1 MHYIFGNRRRIAI
14 AVILGIGIVIAL
26 LGAVDRAKKAL
37 SGQQRPVA
45 ASQSQ
50 ATKEIRDL
58 QKIPK
63 ESASF
68 GEENHSIPIKLPQ
81 KGPNYR
87 GDLGGV
93 TVQVPKSWAFL
104 LSYDDAK
111 NPETQEY
118 IIKGFILRTN
128 ADWLISGKGDR
139 ERIGELMNRASIF
152 VTAGVRPPSRE
163 LSMNYLSSPCVL
175 GLRKNRYPY
184 KKSPSEVH
192 GLEWC
197 YPEYEFKKSN
207 EKLHDENIY
216 YKNHDRVVTDV
227 VICFNGV
234 TGSSYCDH
242 TFFLDHGPRAEIS
255 IRYHKI
261 HLQNWKLIRDRVQSV
276 FIDFAIPRPS

>member
-14 AVILGIGIVIAL
+14 AVILGVGIVIAL

-45 ASQSQ
+45 VSQSQ
-50 ATKEIRDL
+50 VMKEIRDL
-58 QKIPK
+58 QKILK
-63 ESASF
+63 ESTPF
-68 GEENHSIPIKLPQ
+68 GEENHSVSIKLSQ
-81 KGPNYR
+81 KGENYR

-93 TVQVPKSWAFL
+93 TVEVPKRWAFL

-111 NPETQEY
+111 NPETQEH

-128 ADWLISGKGDR
+128 ADWLVSGKGDR
-139 ERIGELMNRASIF
+139 ERIGELVNRASIF

-184 KKSPSEVH
+184 KKSPSEIH

-197 YPEYEFKKSN
+197 YPEYNFEKSN

-216 YKNHDRVVTDV
+216 YKSHDGVVTDV

-242 TFFLDHGPRAEIS
+242 TFFLDRGSRAEIL

-261 HLQNWKLIRDRVQSV
+261 HLQHWREIRNRVHSV
-276 FIDFAIPRPS
+276 FFDFVVNKPG